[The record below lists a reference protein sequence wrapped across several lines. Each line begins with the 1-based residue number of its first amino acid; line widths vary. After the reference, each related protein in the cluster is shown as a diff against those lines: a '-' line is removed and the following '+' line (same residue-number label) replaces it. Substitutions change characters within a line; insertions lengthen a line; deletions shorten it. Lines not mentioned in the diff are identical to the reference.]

1 MAQSLRTLKGVGE
14 KTEKL
19 FQKVGIYDTDDLL
32 HYYPRNYD
40 EYETPVDIA
49 ELKEGTVQAVS
60 AAVCSGVYVNS
71 VRGRQIISV
80 NIADQSGKFPVVW
93 FNLPY
98 LKKTLRKGSWFVFRG
113 RIVRKQGKLEMEH
126 PEIFTPSAYEEIL
139 HNLQPIY
146 GLTAGL
152 SNKTVVLGI
161 TGGIAA
167 YKMPNVAHALVKLG
181 ADVYVLMTKNAT
193 EFISPLVFETLTR
206 RRCQVDTFDRNFQ
219 YDVAHISLANAAD
232 LMLIAPATANVIA
245 KLAHGQA
252 DDMLTTVT
260 LAATCPKLVAP
271 AMNTHMLENPITQDN
286 LKTLEHYGFTV
297 IPSGSG
303 MLACGDVGS
312 GRLPDE
318 GVLVDYV
325 LRELA
330 CAKDLKGKKVVVS
343 AGATQEPMDP
353 VRYLT
358 NHSTGK
364 MGYAVARACMLRG
377 ADVTLL
383 ASTGC
388 TLPPVPFVKTVP
400 FTTAADLFEAVK
412 ANAMDAD
419 ALVMAAAVADY
430 RPATVA
436 ADKVKKHDGEMNIA
450 LERTDDILAWVGAH
464 KPEKLFVCGFSMETR
479 DLIENSTAKLHKKNM
494 DMIVA
499 NNLKVPGAGFGVDTN
514 VVTII
519 TAQGVTELPL
529 QSKDAVAGH
538 IADAIAGK

>member
-1 MAQSLRTLKGVGE
+1 MNLKG
-14 KTEKL
+14 KT
-19 FQKVGIYDTDDLL
+19 I
-32 HYYPRNYD
+32 
-40 EYETPVDIA
+40 
-49 ELKEGTVQAVS
+49 
-60 AAVCSGVYVNS
+60 
-71 VRGRQIISV
+71 
-80 NIADQSGKFPVVW
+80 
-93 FNLPY
+93 
-98 LKKTLRKGSWFVFRG
+98 
-113 RIVRKQGKLEMEH
+113 
-126 PEIFTPSAYEEIL
+126 
-139 HNLQPIY
+139 
-146 GLTAGL
+146 
-152 SNKTVVLGI
+152 VLGI

-181 ADVYVLMTKNAT
+181 ADVHVLMTQNAT
-193 EFISPLVFETLTR
+193 EFITPLVFETLTN
-206 RRCQVDTFDRNFQ
+206 RRCIVDTFDRNFQ
-219 YDVAHISLANAAD
+219 YDVAHVSLANAAD

-245 KLAHGQA
+245 KMAHGQA

-260 LAATCPKLVAP
+260 LAAHCP
-271 AMNTHMLENPITQDN
+271 
-286 LKTLEHYGFTV
+286 TLEHYGFTV

-303 MLACGDVGS
+303 LLACGDVGS
-312 GRLPDE
+312 GRLPE
-318 GVLVDYV
+318 ESVLVDYV

-330 CAKDLKGKKVVVS
+330 CEKDLTGKKVVVS

-377 ADVTLL
+377 AEVVLL
-383 ASTGC
+383 SSTSC
-388 TLPPVPFVKTVP
+388 TQPDVPFVKKVP
-400 FTTAADLFEAVK
+400 FTTAKDLFEAVK

-430 RPATVA
+430 RPAEVA

-464 KPEKLFVCGFSMETR
+464 KPETLFVCGFSMETR
-479 DLIENSTAKLHKKNM
+479 DLVENSTAKLNKKNM

-519 TAQGVTELPL
+519 THNGAEQLPL
-529 QSKDAVAGH
+529 QSKDDVAM
-538 IADAIAGK
+538 AIVDHFA

>member
-1 MAQSLRTLKGVGE
+1 MKDVISMNLKG
-14 KTEKL
+14 KT
-19 FQKVGIYDTDDLL
+19 I
-32 HYYPRNYD
+32 
-40 EYETPVDIA
+40 
-49 ELKEGTVQAVS
+49 
-60 AAVCSGVYVNS
+60 
-71 VRGRQIISV
+71 
-80 NIADQSGKFPVVW
+80 
-93 FNLPY
+93 
-98 LKKTLRKGSWFVFRG
+98 
-113 RIVRKQGKLEMEH
+113 
-126 PEIFTPSAYEEIL
+126 
-139 HNLQPIY
+139 
-146 GLTAGL
+146 
-152 SNKTVVLGI
+152 VLGI

-181 ADVYVLMTKNAT
+181 ADVHVLMTQNAT
-193 EFISPLVFETLTR
+193 EFITPLVFETLTN
-206 RRCQVDTFDRNFQ
+206 RRCIVDMFDRNFQ
-219 YDVAHISLANAAD
+219 YDVAHVSLANAAD

-245 KLAHGQA
+245 KMAHGQA

-260 LAATCPKLVAP
+260 LAAHCPKLVAP

-286 LKTLEHYGFTV
+286 IRTLEHYGFTV

-303 MLACGDVGS
+303 LLACGDVGS
-312 GRLPDE
+312 GRLPE
-318 GVLVDYV
+318 ESVLVDYV

-330 CAKDLKGKKVVVS
+330 CEKDLTGKKVVVS

-377 ADVTLL
+377 AEVVLL
-383 ASTGC
+383 SSTSC
-388 TLPPVPFVKTVP
+388 TQPDVPFVKKVP
-400 FTTAADLFEAVK
+400 FTTAKDLFEAVK

-430 RPATVA
+430 RPAEVA
-436 ADKVKKHDGEMNIA
+436 SDKVKKHDGEMNIA

-464 KPEKLFVCGFSMETR
+464 KPETLFVCGFSMETR
-479 DLIENSTAKLHKKNM
+479 DLVENSTAKLNKKKM

-519 TAQGVTELPL
+519 THEGAEQLPL
-529 QSKDAVAGH
+529 QSKDDVAM
-538 IADAIAGK
+538 AIVDHFA

>member
-1 MAQSLRTLKGVGE
+1 MKDVISMNLKG
-14 KTEKL
+14 KT
-19 FQKVGIYDTDDLL
+19 I
-32 HYYPRNYD
+32 
-40 EYETPVDIA
+40 
-49 ELKEGTVQAVS
+49 
-60 AAVCSGVYVNS
+60 
-71 VRGRQIISV
+71 
-80 NIADQSGKFPVVW
+80 
-93 FNLPY
+93 
-98 LKKTLRKGSWFVFRG
+98 
-113 RIVRKQGKLEMEH
+113 
-126 PEIFTPSAYEEIL
+126 
-139 HNLQPIY
+139 
-146 GLTAGL
+146 
-152 SNKTVVLGI
+152 VLGI

-181 ADVYVLMTKNAT
+181 ADVHVLMTQNAT
-193 EFISPLVFETLTR
+193 EFITPLVFETLTN
-206 RRCQVDTFDRNFQ
+206 RRCIVDTFDRNFQ
-219 YDVAHISLANAAD
+219 YDVAHVSLANAAD

-245 KLAHGQA
+245 KMAHGQA

-260 LAATCPKLVAP
+260 LAAHCPKLVAP

-286 LKTLEHYGFTV
+286 IRTLEHYGFTV

-303 MLACGDVGS
+303 LLACGDVGS
-312 GRLPDE
+312 GRLPE
-318 GVLVDYV
+318 ESVLADYV

-330 CAKDLKGKKVVVS
+330 CEKDLTGKKVVVS

-377 ADVTLL
+377 AEVVLL
-383 ASTGC
+383 SSTSC
-388 TLPPVPFVKTVP
+388 TQPDVPFVKKVP
-400 FTTAADLFEAVK
+400 FTTAKDLFEAVK

-430 RPATVA
+430 RPAEVA
-436 ADKVKKHDGEMNIA
+436 SDKVKKHDGEMNIA

-464 KPEKLFVCGFSMETR
+464 KPETLFVCGFSMETR
-479 DLIENSTAKLHKKNM
+479 DLVENSTAKLNKKKM

-519 TAQGVTELPL
+519 THEGAEQLPL
-529 QSKDAVAGH
+529 QSKDDVAM
-538 IADAIAGK
+538 AIVDHFA

>member
-1 MAQSLRTLKGVGE
+1 MNLKG
-14 KTEKL
+14 KT
-19 FQKVGIYDTDDLL
+19 I
-32 HYYPRNYD
+32 
-40 EYETPVDIA
+40 
-49 ELKEGTVQAVS
+49 
-60 AAVCSGVYVNS
+60 
-71 VRGRQIISV
+71 
-80 NIADQSGKFPVVW
+80 
-93 FNLPY
+93 
-98 LKKTLRKGSWFVFRG
+98 
-113 RIVRKQGKLEMEH
+113 
-126 PEIFTPSAYEEIL
+126 
-139 HNLQPIY
+139 
-146 GLTAGL
+146 
-152 SNKTVVLGI
+152 VLGI

-181 ADVYVLMTKNAT
+181 ADVHVLMTQNAT
-193 EFISPLVFETLTR
+193 EFITPLVFETLTN
-206 RRCQVDTFDRNFQ
+206 RRCIVDTFDRNFQ
-219 YDVAHISLANAAD
+219 YDVAHVSLANAAD

-245 KLAHGQA
+245 KMAHGQA

-260 LAATCPKLVAP
+260 LAAHCPKLVAP

-286 LKTLEHYGFTV
+286 IRMLEHYGFTV

-303 MLACGDVGS
+303 LLACGDVGS
-312 GRLPDE
+312 GRLPE
-318 GVLVDYV
+318 ESVLVDYV

-330 CAKDLKGKKVVVS
+330 CEKDLTGKKVVVS

-377 ADVTLL
+377 AEVVLL
-383 ASTGC
+383 SSTSC
-388 TLPPVPFVKTVP
+388 TQPDVPFVKKVP
-400 FTTAADLFEAVK
+400 FTTAKDLFEAVK

-430 RPATVA
+430 RPAEVA
-436 ADKVKKHDGEMNIA
+436 SDKVKKHDGEMNIA

-464 KPEKLFVCGFSMETR
+464 KPETLFVCGFSMETR
-479 DLIENSTAKLHKKNM
+479 DLVENSTAKLNKKKM

-519 TAQGVTELPL
+519 THEGAEQLPL
-529 QSKDAVAGH
+529 QSKDDVAM
-538 IADAIAGK
+538 AIVDHFA